1 LDSIGFRFL
10 PEAGLLGLAA
20 LFLLPVIPLQVL
32 VLSLAL
38 LNSRNFILKLAA
50 LPWLFACDL
59 LVTLA
64 WLGSCTSQSLAG
76 WIRSR
81 FRCTESP
88 TIRASITENSEG
100 IRHLGVSREGFPDGD
115 TAVTP
120 PSLAPLAA
128 LAVQAI
134 VPFTQGFGALL
145 GGIGYCGGLLGGF
158 FAGLVEPVVSM
169 GNSKSKIEAQSEKI
183 DHPLQ
188 LALAKFI
195 ATEGREMSV
204 EMLEETTTLLQL
216 AMNTCIKTKERKAAW
231 VCRICLDQEIRVL
244 LKPCRHACLCGT
256 CSDLVE
262 ICPICR
268 MQITGRE
275 KFILS

>member
-1 LDSIGFRFL
+1 MPTAGFSLRLDSIGFRFL

-169 GNSKSKIEAQSEKI
+169 GNSKSKIEAQSEVSCF
-183 DHPLQ
+183 H
-188 LALAKFI
+188 
-195 ATEGREMSV
+195 R
-204 EMLEETTTLLQL
+204 LL
-216 AMNTCIKTKERKAAW
+216 
-231 VCRICLDQEIRVL
+231 
-244 LKPCRHACLCGT
+244 
-256 CSDLVE
+256 
-262 ICPICR
+262 
-268 MQITGRE
+268 
-275 KFILS
+275 